1 MLASL
6 LHLWMDRVLKV
17 CFESPPWAEHN
28 ELADRIYGNRS
39 TIIRLRA
46 AEFIYANFDCDINIL
61 QIARQVGITARHLI
75 RICHQYLL
83 RSVNATVRDANW
95 TEAFKPLNSKPV
107 LRYKEMVYAAVF
119 SNPSYLAPCFNHRYN
134 LLPTHII
141 ENLSDTVYRALR
153 HFIPNQNRALS
164 LKKDTTITDHEP
176 STVVA
181 NGTIAK

>member
-6 LHLWMDRVLKV
+6 LQLWMDRVLKV
-17 CFESPPWAEHN
+17 CFDSPPWAEHN
-28 ELADRIYGNRS
+28 EFADRIYGNRGA
-39 TIIRLRA
+39 IIRLLA
-46 AEFIYANFDCDINIL
+46 AAFIYANFNRDVNIL
-61 QIARQVGITARHLI
+61 QIARQVGITAQHLI

-83 RSVNATVRDANW
+83 RSVNATVRDASW
-95 TEAFKPLNSKPV
+95 TEAFKPLKNKPV
-107 LRYKEMVYAAVF
+107 LRYTEIEYAAVF

-153 HFIPNQNRALS
+153 HFIPDQNRALS